1 MKYKVID
8 LFAGV
13 GGMSLGF
20 EMAGFDVVLANEYDK
35 DIATAYKKNH
45 SSTKMINEDI
55 TKLDLQSVFEQYK
68 GNIDVIIGGSAMF
81 RVFRRKEREKQYM
94 MNVISCLNI
103 TLKWW
108 I

>member
-45 SSTKMINEDI
+45 SLVMQVIYYIGCSLRY
-55 TKLDLQSVFEQYK
+55 KLNMLQ
-68 GNIDVIIGGSAMF
+68 GNRIF
-81 RVFRRKEREKQYM
+81 
-94 MNVISCLNI
+94 
-103 TLKWW
+103 
-108 I
+108 

>member
-45 SSTKMINEDI
+45 SYTKMINEDI
-55 TKLDLQSVFEQYK
+55 TKLDLQ
-68 GNIDVIIGGSAMF
+68 
-81 RVFRRKEREKQYM
+81 
-94 MNVISCLNI
+94 
-103 TLKWW
+103 
-108 I
+108 

>member
-1 MKYKVID
+1 
-8 LFAGV
+8 
-13 GGMSLGF
+13 
-20 EMAGFDVVLANEYDK
+20 MAGFDVVLANEYDK

-68 GNIDVIIGGSAMF
+68 GNIDVIIGGPPCQGFSQ
-81 RVFRRKEREKQYM
+81 KEREKQYM

-103 TLKWW
+103 TSSGGFSKTS
-108 I
+108 IFCNGKCA

>member
-68 GNIDVIIGGSAMF
+68 GNIDVIIRHV

>member
-1 MKYKVID
+1 MK
-8 LFAGV
+8 
-13 GGMSLGF
+13 
-20 EMAGFDVVLANEYDK
+20 AGFDVILANEYVK
-35 DIATAYKKNH
+35 DMQSAYKKNH

-68 GNIDVIIGGSAMF
+68 GNIDVIIGGPAMSGF
-81 RVFRRKEREKQYM
+81 FCRKEREKQYM